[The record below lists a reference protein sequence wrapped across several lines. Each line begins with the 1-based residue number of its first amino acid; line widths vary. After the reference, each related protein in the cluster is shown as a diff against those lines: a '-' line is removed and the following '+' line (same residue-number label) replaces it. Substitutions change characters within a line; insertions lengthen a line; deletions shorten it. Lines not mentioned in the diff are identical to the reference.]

1 MSPPAAVRFVNVC
14 KAFGSNSIYEDLNLE
29 IRRGE
34 ILTILGGS
42 GCGKSIMLKMMLGLV
57 RPDAGEIWVGE
68 QEISR
73 LSERELQPVRRKVG
87 MLFQAGA
94 LFDSMDV
101 SDNVAYAL
109 VERGERDP
117 RALARRVTE
126 VLQMVG
132 MPDSEALMP
141 SELSGGMKK
150 RVALARA
157 LCAVPEVLL
166 YDEPTTGLDPL
177 NVRRISEL
185 ILQLRRELGL
195 TSVVVTHDLACAFLV
210 SDRLAMLADRRIV
223 EVAESAAF
231 RQSSVQAVRDF
242 LGAMPTSASPL
253 EMTT

>member
-1 MSPPAAVRFVNVC
+1 MSSQTAVRFVNVY
-14 KAFGSNSIYEDLNLE
+14 KAFGSNTIYAGLDLE

-34 ILTILGGS
+34 VITILGGS
-42 GCGKSIMLKMMLGLV
+42 GSGKSIMLKMMLGLV
-57 RPDAGEIWVGE
+57 RPDSGEIWVGD
-68 QEISR
+68 QEIGR
-73 LSERELQPVRRKVG
+73 LSEHELLPIRRKVG

-109 VERGERDP
+109 VERGERDHDVV
-117 RALARRVTE
+117 ARRVAE
-126 VLQMVG
+126 VLRMVG
-132 MPDSEALMP
+132 MEGSEALTP
-141 SELSGGMKK
+141 AELSGGMKK

-185 ILQLRRELGL
+185 ILQLRKELGL

-210 SDRLAMLADRRIV
+210 SDRLAMLAERRIV
-223 EVAESAAF
+223 EVADVAAF
-231 RQSSVQAVRDF
+231 RASPVQAVRDF
-242 LGAMPTSASPL
+242 LGAMPATPIWSERA
-253 EMTT
+253 

>member
-1 MSPPAAVRFVNVC
+1 MTPEAAVRFVDVY
-14 KAFGSNSIYEDLNLE
+14 KAFGSNTVYEGLNLE

-34 ILTILGGS
+34 VITILGGS
-42 GCGKSIMLKMMLGLV
+42 GSGKSIMLKMMLGLM
-57 RPDAGEIWVGE
+57 RPDAGEIWVGD

-73 LSERELQPVRRKVG
+73 LSERELLSVRRKVG

-94 LFDSMDV
+94 LFDSLDV

-117 RALARRVTE
+117 GVVARRVAE

-132 MPDSEALMP
+132 MDGTEALMP

-157 LCAVPEVLL
+157 VCAVPEILL

-185 ILQLRRELGL
+185 ILQLRKELGL

-223 EVAESAAF
+223 EVAEVAAF
-231 RQSSVQAVRDF
+231 RASPVNAVRDF
-242 LGAMPTSASPL
+242 LGAMPAAPSPSEL
-253 EMTT
+253 RV